1 MLEFRD
7 FVWWNL
13 ERWMVFWF
21 DRLPN
26 RYLWMAITIKS
37 LAITWGPF
45 SSHDF
50 ASKHEFFILW
60 WDPQF
65 KEHIC
70 SFTSTI
76 HFLVPFSTHSLP
88 FFADIIFLI
97 YLYQRWIYPV
107 DRKRVNEFGFGGEDE
122 DSSSAITDRDAT
134 NDADVSADRV
144 NEKKT
149 NWEDNQ
155 AGWKWFQQTS
165 PSCNCKISSR
175 MFSFPWGFYY
185 HLHTD
190 YLMRCF
196 ISVSSRPSLPRGINF
211 MAEFIWGWVLSCMVF
226 VRWFFIRLYNY
237 R

>member
-1 MLEFRD
+1 M
-7 FVWWNL
+7 
-13 ERWMVFWF
+13 M
-21 DRLPN
+21 
-26 RYLWMAITIKS
+26 
-37 LAITWGPF
+37 GP
-45 SSHDF
+45 
-50 ASKHEFFILW
+50 
-60 WDPQF
+60 PQF

-149 NWEDNQ
+149 N
-155 AGWKWFQQTS
+155 
-165 PSCNCKISSR
+165 
-175 MFSFPWGFYY
+175 
-185 HLHTD
+185 
-190 YLMRCF
+190 
-196 ISVSSRPSLPRGINF
+196 
-211 MAEFIWGWVLSCMVF
+211 
-226 VRWFFIRLYNY
+226 
-237 R
+237 